1 MMTRETIIEQTIK
14 ILSQLPQERVEE
26 IADFVFKKYE
36 EQILTIGIQEMISDS
51 KAFRFLAEDDD
62 IYSVADLKERFHD

>member
-1 MMTRETIIEQTIK
+1 MTRETIIEQTIK

-36 EQILTIGIQEMISDS
+36 GQILTIGIQEMISDS
-51 KAFRFLAEDDD
+51 KAFRFLAEDEDL
-62 IYSVADLKERFHD
+62 YSITDLKERFHD